1 MGQPVVKAGVFD
13 GQGQDEASEEHEVG
27 RLQVVDAHFGLKKS
41 FFIKL
46 CLLSKFFLAQ
56 LSLFFIFCGTIFPFS
71 WCTDA
76 ILERLVLKKRL
87 FNPFFLAQI
96 RYFYLL
102 CYNFSSFKVRRN
114 RTIFEQQVLLKK
126 SPTTLYPR

>member
-1 MGQPVVKAGVFD
+1 MVKSGVFD

-46 CLLSKFFLAQ
+46 CLLS
-56 LSLFFIFCGTIFPFS
+56 I
-71 WCTDA
+71 
-76 ILERLVLKKRL
+76 
-87 FNPFFLAQI
+87 FFLAQI

-102 CYNFSSFKVRRN
+102 CFNFSFFQVRRN
-114 RTIFEQQVLLKK
+114 RAILERLVLKRK
-126 SPTTLYPR
+126 THTTLCPR